1 MEKNKV
7 LQNPEDGL
15 YELAGFNNS
24 NDISVSQSDPQS
36 STLTIL

>member
-15 YELAGFNNS
+15 YELAGFQDNS
-24 NDISVSQSDPQS
+24 IVVSAAA
-36 STLTIL
+36 T

>member
-15 YELAGFNNS
+15 YELAGFDNS
-24 NDISVSQSDPQS
+24 LSGMQDQQSVALSM
-36 STLTIL
+36 I